1 MSILIVRITCFFW
14 AIACLVILVLSYGST
29 PVTKLSTEMAMTA
42 IEEKYINFA
51 SMSDKQRENYNFLS
65 NWVRGNDKGFKNSS
79 MFRHKLI
86 LIVTLGSLLICFY
99 IAFFMR
105 NSNKANN

>member
-1 MSILIVRITCFFW
+1 
-14 AIACLVILVLSYGST
+14 
-29 PVTKLSTEMAMTA
+29 MAMTE

-65 NWVRGNDKGFKNSS
+65 NWVHGNDNGFKNSS
-79 MFRHKLI
+79 IFRHNLI
-86 LIVTLGSLLICFY
+86 LIVTLGSSLICLY

-105 NSNKANN
+105 NSNKTKN